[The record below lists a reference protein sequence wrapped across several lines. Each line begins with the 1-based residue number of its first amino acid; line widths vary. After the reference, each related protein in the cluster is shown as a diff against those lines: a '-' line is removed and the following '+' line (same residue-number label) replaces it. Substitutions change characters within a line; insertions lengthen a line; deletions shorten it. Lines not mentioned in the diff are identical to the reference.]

1 MIVVTYKNKKISD
14 GIVQI
19 PFYDKDSA
27 IKKAKFLYKKG
38 YLGVKVS
45 EITEKIIYIPVQ
57 E

>member
-1 MIVVTYKNKKISD
+1 MIET
-14 GIVQI
+14 
-19 PFYDKDSA
+19 
-27 IKKAKFLYKKG
+27 LYKKG